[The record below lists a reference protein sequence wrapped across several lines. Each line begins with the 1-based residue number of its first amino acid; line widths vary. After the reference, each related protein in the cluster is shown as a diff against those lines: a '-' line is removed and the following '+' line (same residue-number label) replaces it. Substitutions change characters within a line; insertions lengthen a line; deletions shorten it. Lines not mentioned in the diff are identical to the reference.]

1 MTAQIPVPTN
11 LNVNS
16 IIDLTGAAPQSV
28 DILVNGILEVRGITQ
43 EVLDDAMVIYYA
55 DEETYYI
62 QPLRDGKKSF
72 FSTNVYQF
80 ISDRYSVQVQQMF
93 QALLTEASILGLVNR
108 MTYIQQLLDWAKTVV
123 SANIVVDDAID
134 AAATPEEIEA
144 ITLDLTPF
152 EATNPSV
159 TIKAALE
166 IPD

>member
-11 LNVNS
+11 LNVKS
-16 IIDLTGAAPQSV
+16 IMELTGAGPMSV
-28 DILVNGILEVRGITQ
+28 DIANGILGVQGITQ

-72 FSTNVYQF
+72 FSANVYRF

-93 QALLTEASILGLVNR
+93 QALLTEASIGGLTNR
-108 MTYIQQLLDWAKTVV
+108 IAYIQQLLDWVKTIVA
-123 SANIVVDDAID
+123 ANITADDAVD
-134 AAATPEEIEA
+134 AAVTPEEIEA
-144 ITLDLTPF
+144 VTLDLTPF
-152 EATNPSV
+152 EATDPAITV
-159 TIKAALE
+159 RGAME